1 MVNGIMGVYINWLA
15 RPENISENEL
25 IVILSEMLEHN
36 LTAEASSQ
44 LDDILNAQEEFDFLL
59 FFSELNQIM
68 KSHLSFYQIIAQ
80 KNAYVY
86 LIKDFSRILEKGLSK
101 HYLKNHSTLINLRG
115 LKS

>member
-1 MVNGIMGVYINWLA
+1 
-15 RPENISENEL
+15 
-25 IVILSEMLEHN
+25 
-36 LTAEASSQ
+36 
-44 LDDILNAQEEFDFLL
+44 
-59 FFSELNQIM
+59 M